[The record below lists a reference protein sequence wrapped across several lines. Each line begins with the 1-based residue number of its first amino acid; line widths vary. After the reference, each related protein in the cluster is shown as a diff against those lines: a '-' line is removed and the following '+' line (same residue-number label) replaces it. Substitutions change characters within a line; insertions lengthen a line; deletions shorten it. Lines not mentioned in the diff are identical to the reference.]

1 VGFGLQIPTIWLYS
15 ATFKRAGNW
24 ILAYTTRQTTPIGSQ
39 DLTQPP
45 TALQTT
51 QRYFRI
57 NRRDISYLRFILEAY
72 EGVAVLTTVDARD
85 GIVKILIAPGS
96 ERLVAEVLDALC
108 ARRDILMEPLPD
120 PTSAAQGDA

>member
-1 VGFGLQIPTIWLYS
+1 M
-15 ATFKRAGNW
+15 
-24 ILAYTTRQTTPIGSQ
+24 AYTTRQTTPIGSQ